1 MKNSKKRLLIAGLA
15 SSMVLSMAVPTFA
28 CTGIIVGKDLTTDG
42 SFIFGRTEDYQ
53 RNRTMRLVTH
63 PRGEIKKGD
72 KLVDVNNGFTYIH
85 KEDSLKFF
93 STPDSSK
100 KPKDMEQGVYDAA
113 GYNEAGVGIFCT
125 VSADPSDEVLKADPF
140 VKDGVNE
147 ASMTTFLL
155 AHAKSARGAIELLA
169 KTIDEQGASM
179 GDIVAFGDQDEV
191 WYMEIYTGHQYVAIK
206 YPADKF
212 SIFPNDFWL
221 GGVDLKDKENVIA
234 SKDIVEVAK
243 KAKTY
248 KETADGLMDMAG
260 SYGPKEI
267 ADTSRSR
274 VWSGIHD
281 LDPNSKLPYDA
292 KRFDLLND
300 LSEGSEKIDITHALN
315 VFRNRL
321 DGTEFTPSDNK
332 AERKANPKTHKRP
345 IGSINTMQAH
355 IFQIKKGYPKEA
367 PGLMWM
373 TLGSPLNIPWIP
385 IFPDINDSTPEAK
398 NDSPVYDANS
408 YYWVG
413 SSVNDLVSGNREA
426 LGESTRKTVTDFEA
440 KIMKDLPQ
448 VEKEWIELYSK
459 DKAKAAEFSTTKTM
473 EWEKEVFDLEKGLQK
488 ELSQVSK
495 ADLIDHWARKPIIDA
510 INKKL
515 MVGTSDLKFSPNE
528 KITRGEFITILGRL
542 GKVDTKK
549 YAEVK
554 DKNIEAGKF
563 YTEYM
568 NWAVENKLLP
578 KTSKPMA
585 NEDITRE
592 EMAYTLASYLKLMGD
607 DTSTLK
613 MVVFDDQKEI
623 SDWALG
629 EIEFLVNKGILSGT
643 TNNKFSPKANL
654 TRAEVA
660 QIISKLDK

>member
-1 MKNSKKRLLIAGLA
+1 
-15 SSMVLSMAVPTFA
+15 
-28 CTGIIVGKDLTTDG
+28 
-42 SFIFGRTEDYQ
+42 
-53 RNRTMRLVTH
+53 
-63 PRGEIKKGD
+63 
-72 KLVDVNNGFTYIH
+72 
-85 KEDSLKFF
+85 
-93 STPDSSK
+93 
-100 KPKDMEQGVYDAA
+100 
-113 GYNEAGVGIFCT
+113 
-125 VSADPSDEVLKADPF
+125 
-140 VKDGVNE
+140 
-147 ASMTTFLL
+147 
-155 AHAKSARGAIELLA
+155 
-169 KTIDEQGASM
+169 
-179 GDIVAFGDQDEV
+179 
-191 WYMEIYTGHQYVAIK
+191 
-206 YPADKF
+206 
-212 SIFPNDFWL
+212 
-221 GGVDLKDKENVIA
+221 
-234 SKDIVEVAK
+234 
-243 KAKTY
+243 
-248 KETADGLMDMAG
+248 
-260 SYGPKEI
+260 
-267 ADTSRSR
+267 
-274 VWSGIHD
+274 
-281 LDPNSKLPYDA
+281 
-292 KRFDLLND
+292 
-300 LSEGSEKIDITHALN
+300 
-315 VFRNRL
+315 
-321 DGTEFTPSDNK
+321 
-332 AERKANPKTHKRP
+332 
-345 IGSINTMQAH
+345 
-355 IFQIKKGYPKEA
+355 
-367 PGLMWM
+367 
-373 TLGSPLNIPWIP
+373 
-385 IFPDINDSTPEAK
+385 
-398 NDSPVYDANS
+398 
-408 YYWVG
+408 
-413 SSVNDLVSGNREA
+413 
-426 LGESTRKTVTDFEA
+426 
-440 KIMKDLPQ
+440 MKDLPQ

-578 KTSKPMA
+578 KTSKAMA

-592 EMAYTLASYLKLMGD
+592 EMAYTLAAYLKLMGD

-660 QIISKLDK
+660 QIISKLNK